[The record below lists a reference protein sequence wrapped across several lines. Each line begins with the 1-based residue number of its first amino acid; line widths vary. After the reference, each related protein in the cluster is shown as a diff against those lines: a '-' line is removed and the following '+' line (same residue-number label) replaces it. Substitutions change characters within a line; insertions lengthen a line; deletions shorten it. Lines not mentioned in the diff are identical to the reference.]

1 MKPKIWL
8 NGRFVEEGRA
18 RVPVFDRG
26 FMYGDGVFETM
37 RSYAGVVFKLDE
49 HIGRLFASMSV
60 LGIKPPFSRAY
71 IKWAL
76 YRALKVNRIKCA
88 YIKVVVTRGQGRF
101 GIGHRDK
108 FCPNAVIV
116 AKEFEGYPEWM
127 FEKGITA
134 TVAGLRQNEQSVLSR
149 VKSLN
154 FLGYILARLEAKDRG
169 YDEAILANTRGHIAE
184 AATSNVFL
192 TKNGRIITPSLM
204 SGILPGIA
212 RATVIGI
219 AGRLG
224 IPVRERAV
232 SRADLLGAD
241 EVFLTNSLAE
251 VLPVRRV
258 GSRRIGRAC
267 PGAITK
273 LLRISYQKEVIRAVL
288 R

>member
-1 MKPKIWL
+1 
-8 NGRFVEEGRA
+8 
-18 RVPVFDRG
+18 
-26 FMYGDGVFETM
+26 
-37 RSYAGVVFKLDE
+37 
-49 HIGRLFASMSV
+49 
-60 LGIKPPFSRAY
+60 
-71 IKWAL
+71 
-76 YRALKVNRIKCA
+76 
-88 YIKVVVTRGQGRF
+88 
-101 GIGHRDK
+101 
-108 FCPNAVIV
+108 
-116 AKEFEGYPEWM
+116 
-127 FEKGITA
+127 
-134 TVAGLRQNEQSVLSR
+134 VLSR